1 MANPSKRLGTDWESA
16 LVTSLREHHNPKT
29 HRNVQMGAK
38 DIGDLDGYYLHA
50 LEAKNERSITL
61 PVYIAQANKEAI
73 HAGQPYGCAVVKKR
87 NAGVAAGYVVRDV
100 ATDVRL
106 INRLRDAEETLQAIA
121 PTVYADHV
129 QRHGEGH

>member
-16 LVTSLREHHNPKT
+16 LVKYLREHHNPKT
-29 HRNVQMGAK
+29 HRNVQMGK
-38 DIGDLDGYYLHA
+38 LDIGDLDGYYLHA
-50 LEAKNERSITL
+50 LEAKNESKITL
-61 PVYIAQANKEAI
+61 PVYIAQANREAI

-100 ATDVRL
+100 ETDVRL
-106 INRLRDAEETLQAIA
+106 MNRLRDAEGLLAEAA
-121 PTVYADHV
+121 PTVYVDHI